1 MTSKQINA
9 AIAADQEGYNAD
21 LEEYEASRRSGKRF
35 RGEKSTTVS
44 AETRQGMSTRRVL
57 GFLWTEALLK
67 KHGEAD
73 LWGSLPKQGICHMGK
88 MIQGV
93 LRDKF
98 VPGAI
103 EVAETSDTHA
113 ARNQIAADCEADEVD
128 QADAAFQNLASGLKM
143 QEKEVDFPM
152 GDEGSATATMLKH
165 AKRPKQD
172 DEHDDF
178 TQIWGMNSLASTSSG
193 AGSSRGDK
201 EKDETESK
209 PKKIRMH
216 SSSTSTKAQ
225 ASSLSDGQLHSE
237 TSSNAEGVGF
247 GQGKGAGKS
256 GQKENKE
263 LDATE
268 KVLQQHNN
276 FKNILAQQNSF
287 MSLTFQKINGHSEK
301 LSARNTLDLQKT
313 YRDLSN
319 EQTDGRACEIME
331 KEATAETMLEALTE
345 ARKAGLVIPAAAD
358 KLCMARMLLQKG
370 KAGMHEEFLLLV
382 ESADLRDLFK
392 DDVDSL
398 KEFQFVSVK
407 SVSTKILNEEL
418 EAPGFQSSN
427 PGETVSA
434 EQKQQREA
442 KRRDAIQQLALDRT
456 KQLLDFIS
464 GFQSKTFDD
473 WVENHK
479 DNVQL
484 MQWLDD
490 VAKLH
495 ILTVS
500 VLQQEEEA
508 LTGEK
513 LDELKNAR
521 NHLLSKKSSLV
532 ESMTLWPLGQF
543 IQQAANSRMEI
554 FLRDQSL
561 KAEVQQC
568 IQLSSQLKTF
578 TCDTMFKPDS
588 LEIAVPGLNK
598 VVEMVSKFNMA
609 EQLGSKRF
617 LQEHQDQ
624 LKIIGVK
631 ITELQNAMLSACVH
645 KFRKSVGEGL
655 RPLLETLLGGQIDA
669 DSTARLVEFVNEA
682 ENFNPVQTSML
693 NKCLGASASPIQ
705 DAVQETRTFWTRFS
719 SVTSAVVGLMNAE
732 TVNCVV
738 QRLLSSDLLA
748 LMEIYNDPSKIEL
761 LQKLCVDLWP
771 QMSQIGDTIRRSAMH
786 LLAKESASFSQFCV
800 FMAKPD
806 NAKEVLVKEIVGEFQ
821 GDEDF
826 FPMKYQM
833 IVHIASWTKDLG
845 GMSPSR
851 KVLGECPSSPADIA
865 KLFNGCRMHLLCE
878 KTHEAGKFMHTL
890 KAAFEASETTGHEVA
905 KSFVQSCAAKAPTL
919 LDKLVDMVK
928 EDVTSLIADLISLH
942 SSVSVRDQFKTAL
955 DNGALD
961 AKLSFAMC
969 SDESVQK
976 IYRFLNFGLE
986 DFIGL
991 KQVMIAVC
999 SATTNLG
1006 STGSFDM
1013 SGFETTAAN
1022 AKEVIHKLTEFIRA
1036 PESQDEVPLQS
1047 ISSMV
1052 ANATMVQACTRDL
1065 QTGEARTS
1073 LVNKA
1078 LLGIKKR
1085 QWKLHP
1091 LLTQRCTE
1099 VLSGKSASKTAGK

>member
-1 MTSKQINA
+1 M
-9 AIAADQEGYNAD
+9 
-21 LEEYEASRRSGKRF
+21 
-35 RGEKSTTVS
+35 
-44 AETRQGMSTRRVL
+44 
-57 GFLWTEALLK
+57 
-67 KHGEAD
+67 
-73 LWGSLPKQGICHMGK
+73 
-88 MIQGV
+88 
-93 LRDKF
+93 
-98 VPGAI
+98 
-103 EVAETSDTHA
+103 
-113 ARNQIAADCEADEVD
+113 
-128 QADAAFQNLASGLKM
+128 
-143 QEKEVDFPM
+143 
-152 GDEGSATATMLKH
+152 
-165 AKRPKQD
+165 
-172 DEHDDF
+172 
-178 TQIWGMNSLASTSSG
+178 
-193 AGSSRGDK
+193 
-201 EKDETESK
+201 
-209 PKKIRMH
+209 
-216 SSSTSTKAQ
+216 
-225 ASSLSDGQLHSE
+225 
-237 TSSNAEGVGF
+237 
-247 GQGKGAGKS
+247 
-256 GQKENKE
+256 
-263 LDATE
+263 
-268 KVLQQHNN
+268 
-276 FKNILAQQNSF
+276 
-287 MSLTFQKINGHSEK
+287 
-301 LSARNTLDLQKT
+301 
-313 YRDLSN
+313 
-319 EQTDGRACEIME
+319 
-331 KEATAETMLEALTE
+331 
-345 ARKAGLVIPAAAD
+345 
-358 KLCMARMLLQKG
+358 
-370 KAGMHEEFLLLV
+370 
-382 ESADLRDLFK
+382 
-392 DDVDSL
+392 
-398 KEFQFVSVK
+398 
-407 SVSTKILNEEL
+407 
-418 EAPGFQSSN
+418 
-427 PGETVSA
+427 
-434 EQKQQREA
+434 
-442 KRRDAIQQLALDRT
+442 ALDRT

-786 LLAKESASFSQFCV
+786 LRSSWDGGFRSS
-800 FMAKPD
+800 
-806 NAKEVLVKEIVGEFQ
+806 EF
-821 GDEDF
+821 
-826 FPMKYQM
+826 
-833 IVHIASWTKDLG
+833 
-845 GMSPSR
+845 
-851 KVLGECPSSPADIA
+851 
-865 KLFNGCRMHLLCE
+865 
-878 KTHEAGKFMHTL
+878 HT
-890 KAAFEASETTGHEVA
+890 V
-905 KSFVQSCAAKAPTL
+905 V
-919 LDKLVDMVK
+919 
-928 EDVTSLIADLISLH
+928 
-942 SSVSVRDQFKTAL
+942 
-955 DNGALD
+955 
-961 AKLSFAMC
+961 
-969 SDESVQK
+969 
-976 IYRFLNFGLE
+976 
-986 DFIGL
+986 
-991 KQVMIAVC
+991 
-999 SATTNLG
+999 
-1006 STGSFDM
+1006 
-1013 SGFETTAAN
+1013 
-1022 AKEVIHKLTEFIRA
+1022 
-1036 PESQDEVPLQS
+1036 
-1047 ISSMV
+1047 
-1052 ANATMVQACTRDL
+1052 
-1065 QTGEARTS
+1065 
-1073 LVNKA
+1073 
-1078 LLGIKKR
+1078 
-1085 QWKLHP
+1085 
-1091 LLTQRCTE
+1091 
-1099 VLSGKSASKTAGK
+1099 